1 MPVASG
7 NIRANHRYI
16 ARVRRGNGY
25 RYFYTTEE
33 INAYKKEQSGVRK
46 KFDNTPSDGVAKAV
60 PIRHPKKPLSTNA
73 SGPTV
78 SGYRPGGGKPS
89 GVSDETWA
97 KWQRLWSTQTTSG
110 RRVVVRRKKK
120 RRKSPIV
127 VTRKSPITVTSR
139 IVQR

>member
-1 MPVASG
+1 MAVASG
-7 NIRANHRYI
+7 NTRANHRYI

-33 INAYKKEQSGVRK
+33 INAYKKEQSGVGK
-46 KFDNTPSDGVAKAV
+46 KLGDAPSDGVAKAV

-97 KWQRLWSTQTTSG
+97 KWQKLWSTRTTSSALPANG

-120 RRKSPIV
+120 RRKGPIV
-127 VTRKSPITVTSR
+127 VTSG

>member
-7 NIRANHRYI
+7 NTRANHRYI

-33 INAYKKEQSGVRK
+33 INAYKKEQSGVGK
-46 KFDNTPSDGVAKAV
+46 SDGLAKAV
-60 PIRHPKKPLSTNA
+60 PIRHPKKPLTTNA

-78 SGYRPGGGKPS
+78 SGYRPWGGKPS

-127 VTRKSPITVTSR
+127 VTSR
-139 IVQR
+139 FV